1 MRILMIDHFEGSEA
15 GIVGRALADAGA
27 VIDRR
32 APYRGEPL
40 PSDPDGFDALVSF
53 GGPQNALDDAAFP
66 YLRPL
71 ATLTARFG
79 AANKAV
85 LGICLGSQIIARGH
99 GAVNILGRPIE
110 FGWQPVRPTPEG
122 RGDPMIAALGDGAPL
137 FHWHSDTYTLPLG
150 ATRLAFSDQ
159 TETQAFRVGRA
170 VYGIQFH
177 FEADAEIVADWSEAH
192 AATAEAAHPGW
203 ATVMPGLAA
212 TVGQDAERVGR
223 LLADAFIARVF
234 A

>member
-40 PSDPDGFDALVSF
+40 PADANGHDALVSF
-53 GGPQNALDDAAFP
+53 GGPQNALDDARFP
-66 YLRPL
+66 YLAPL
-71 ATLTARFG
+71 AELTARFG

-85 LGICLGSQIIARGH
+85 LGICLGSQVIARGH
-99 GAVNILGRPIE
+99 GATNILGRPIE
-110 FGWQPVRPTPEG
+110 FGWQEVRPTAEG
-122 RGDPMIAALGDGAPL
+122 RADPVISALGDGAPV
-137 FHWHSDTYTLPLG
+137 FHWHSDTYTLPPG
-150 ATRLAFSDQ
+150 AVHLASSDH
-159 TETQAFRVGRA
+159 TATQAFRIGRA

-177 FEADAEIVADWSEAH
+177 FEADTTIVADWCAAH
-192 AATAEAAHPGW
+192 SDIAEAAHPGW
-203 ATVMPGLAA
+203 STVMPQLAR
-212 TVGQDAERVGR
+212 TVGVEAEQVGR
-223 LLADAFIARVF
+223 RLADGFIARVF

>member
-15 GIVGRALADAGA
+15 GIVGRALTDAGA

-32 APYRGEPL
+32 ALYRGAPV
-40 PSDPDGFDALVSF
+40 PSEPDGFDALVSF
-53 GGPQNALDDAAFP
+53 GGPQNALDDDAFP
-66 YLRPL
+66 YLAPL
-71 ATLTARFG
+71 AALTARFG

-99 GAVNILGRPIE
+99 GARNILGRPIE

-122 RGDPMIAALGDGAPL
+122 RADPMIAALGESAPL
-137 FHWHSDTYTLPLG
+137 FHWHCDTYTLPPG
-150 ATRLAFSDQ
+150 AAHLASSDQ
-159 TETQAFRVGRA
+159 TAIQAFRIGRA

-177 FEADAEIVADWSEAH
+177 FEADAAIVADWSEAH

-203 ATVMPGLAA
+203 ATVMPRLAA
-212 TVGQDAERVGR
+212 TLGREAEQVGR
-223 LLADAFIARVF
+223 RLADAFISRVL